1 MPNSK
6 RPSLRWSIIATRSA
20 TRAGWFTGGVMLKM
34 PVPTWMRSVLAATK
48 ARNDSLAERWEYSVR
63 KWCSLAHV
71 YLNPLRSAAW
81 IEATSS
87 RSRRCSMTG
96 SEACSCGRYRALKS
110 PNSTPGA

>member
-34 PVPTWMRSVLAATK
+34 PVPTWIRSVLAATK
-48 ARNDSLAERWEYSVR
+48 ARNDSLAERCEYSVR
-63 KWCSLAHV
+63 KWCSVAHV

-81 IEATSS
+81 IDVTSS
-87 RSRRCSMTG
+87 SSRRVLDDG
-96 SEACSCGRYRALKS
+96 VGGLLVRQVEALKS
-110 PNSTPGA
+110 PNSTAGA